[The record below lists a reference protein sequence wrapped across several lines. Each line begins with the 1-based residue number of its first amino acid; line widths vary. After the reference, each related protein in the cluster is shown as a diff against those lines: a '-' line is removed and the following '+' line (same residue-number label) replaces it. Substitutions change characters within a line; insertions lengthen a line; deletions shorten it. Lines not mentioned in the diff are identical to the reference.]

1 MAPVGECK
9 CTLCK
14 SLCPVEKELF
24 GKKSFCFDKFDL
36 FPLKHDPE
44 IGCPCEN
51 CVDLTEYRK
60 DPSLEKFSSQQFCL
74 DKCKCGLCVR
84 KREERA
90 TGWHNF
96 VPYHTD
102 FACLCLECRRQRL
115 EWQQAEIKGQRQNI
129 LRYRRQIRDPGSYVG
144 FYLGKEDN
152 KYQKRIAK
160 LVKESEVALKAT
172 EETLWQKYGIVVTKV
187 DELQIEQEQEED
199 KQAEYRRN
207 FPHTCLRCVLE
218 EDDKFIRSKSKSES
232 ENGFGKP
239 KEQVVF
245 GTRSPEN
252 KSGMWKIPG
261 PDTGFGTGITRQESL
276 GSIKKGG
283 AAPPKKP
290 QAGILF

>member
-24 GKKSFCFDKFDL
+24 GKKSFCFDNFDL

-74 DKCKCGLCVR
+74 DKCKCRLCVR
-84 KREERA
+84 KRA
-90 TGWHNF
+90 
-96 VPYHTD
+96 
-102 FACLCLECRRQRL
+102 LCLECRRQRL
-115 EWQQAEIKGQRQNI
+115 EWQQAEIKRQRQNI

-144 FYLGKEDN
+144 FYLGEEDDRR
-152 KYQKRIAK
+152 QKRLAK

-207 FPHTCLRCVLE
+207 FPHTCLRCIIE

-239 KEQVVF
+239 KEQFVF
-245 GTRSPEN
+245 GTRSPGN
-252 KSGMWKIPG
+252 KAGVWKIPG
-261 PDTGFGTGITRQESL
+261 PENKSGSTPDKPRESGL
-276 GSIKKGG
+276 
-283 AAPPKKP
+283 
-290 QAGILF
+290 LF

>member
-14 SLCPVEKELF
+14 SLCPVEKELI
-24 GKKSFCFDKFDL
+24 GKKSFCFDNFDL

-60 DPSLEKFSSQQFCL
+60 DPSLEKFSNQQFCL

-96 VPYHTD
+96 VSYHSD

-115 EWQQAEIKGQRQNI
+115 EWQQAEIKRQRQNI

-144 FYLGKEDN
+144 FYLGEEDDRR
-152 KYQKRIAK
+152 QKRLAK

-187 DELQIEQEQEED
+187 DELQIGQEQEED

-207 FPHTCLRCVLE
+207 FPHTCLRCIIE

-232 ENGFGKP
+232 ENAFGKP

-245 GTRSPEN
+245 GARCPGN
-252 KSGMWKIPG
+252 KTGMWKIPG
-261 PDTGFGTGITRQESL
+261 PDTGFGAGNSPPKNLES
-276 GSIKKGG
+276 IEKGG
-283 AAPPKKP
+283 EGLFSGAVPPKKP
-290 QAGILF
+290 

>member
-24 GKKSFCFDKFDL
+24 GKKSFCFDNFDL

-44 IGCPCEN
+44 IGCLCEN

-90 TGWHNF
+90 TGWHNL

-115 EWQQAEIKGQRQNI
+115 EWQQAEIKRQRHNI

-144 FYLGKEDN
+144 FYLGEEDDRR
-152 KYQKRIAK
+152 QKRLAK

-172 EETLWQKYGIVVTKV
+172 EEALWQKYGIVVTKV
-187 DELQIEQEQEED
+187 DELQIQQEQEED

-207 FPHTCLRCVLE
+207 FPHTCLRCIIE

-239 KEQVVF
+239 KEQFVF
-245 GTRSPEN
+245 GTRSPGN
-252 KSGMWKIPG
+252 KTGVWKIPG
-261 PDTGFGTGITRQESL
+261 PENKSGSTPDKPRESGL
-276 GSIKKGG
+276 
-283 AAPPKKP
+283 
-290 QAGILF
+290 LF

>member
-24 GKKSFCFDKFDL
+24 GKKSFGFDNFDL
-36 FPLKHDPE
+36 FPLKHEPE
-44 IGCPCEN
+44 FGCPCEN

-115 EWQQAEIKGQRQNI
+115 EWQQAEIKRQRHNI
-129 LRYRRQIRDPGSYVG
+129 LRYRREIRDPGRYVG
-144 FYLGKEDN
+144 FYLGEGDDKR
-152 KYQKRIAK
+152 QKRLDKA
-160 LVKESEVALKAT
+160 VKESQVALKAT
-172 EETLWQKYGIVVTKV
+172 EEALWQKYGIVVTKV
-187 DELQIEQEQEED
+187 DELQIAQEQEED

-207 FPHTCLRCVLE
+207 FPHTCLRCLI
-218 EDDKFIRSKSKSES
+218 EDDNGKLFRSKS

-239 KEQVVF
+239 KEQVCF
-245 GTRSPEN
+245 G
-252 KSGMWKIPG
+252 G
-261 PDTGFGTGITRQESL
+261 PDTGFGAS
-276 GSIKKGG
+276 GSIKTGG
-283 AAPPKKP
+283 AGLFSGAVPPK
-290 QAGILF
+290 A

>member
-24 GKKSFCFDKFDL
+24 GKKSFCFDNFDL

-44 IGCPCEN
+44 IGCLCEN

-90 TGWHNF
+90 TGWHNL

-115 EWQQAEIKGQRQNI
+115 EWQQAEIKRQRHNI

-144 FYLGKEDN
+144 FYLGEEDDRR
-152 KYQKRIAK
+152 QKRLAK
-160 LVKESEVALKAT
+160 LVKESEVALKET
-172 EETLWQKYGIVVTKV
+172 EEALWQKYGIVVTKV
-187 DELQIEQEQEED
+187 DELQIQQEQEED

-207 FPHTCLRCVLE
+207 FPHTCLRCIIE

-239 KEQVVF
+239 KEQFVF
-245 GTRSPEN
+245 GTRSPGN
-252 KSGMWKIPG
+252 KTGVWKIPG
-261 PDTGFGTGITRQESL
+261 PDNKS
-276 GSIKKGG
+276 GSI
-283 AAPPKKP
+283 PDKP
-290 QAGILF
+290 R